1 MTFFRATEGID
12 TNSMTQV
19 AKALVPALDDP
30 KKGEYLEYRACQ
42 FTQWEAMALAHVTHT
57 QLKQWRRDDQTFVI
71 WETKRLSDLQSHTA
85 KLLTYGRFMRN
96 LHLVLKV
103 DGEVLQKKAEHPDK
117 LTPDERIWAA
127 SAANRYRATDLA
139 MMEKVLNPGDY
150 TDEAMG
156 GRGPVTINVQI
167 NGSDYENAMAQV
179 AGAKSL
185 LEQFTKNRNV
195 IEGEAREVV
204 EGEVMR

>member
-1 MTFFRATEGID
+1 MTFFHATEGID

-19 AKALVPALDDP
+19 AKALVPVLDDP
-30 KKGEYLEYRACQ
+30 KKVEYLEYRACQ
-42 FTQWEAMALAHVTHT
+42 FTQWEAIALTGITHM
-57 QLKQWRRDDQTFVI
+57 QLKQWRASDKVFVI

-103 DGEVLQKKAEHPDK
+103 DGDVLQKKAEHPDQMS
-117 LTPDERIWAA
+117 PDERLWAA

-139 MMEKVLNPGDY
+139 MMEKVLNPSAYD
-150 TDEAMG
+150 DEAMG
-156 GRGPVTINVQI
+156 GHGPVTINVQV
-167 NGSDYENAMAQV
+167 NNQDLESAMAQV
-179 AGAKSL
+179 AGAAKL
-185 LEQFTKNRNV
+185 LDQFTKNRNV

-204 EGEVMR
+204 EGELLS